1 MSNYHKINYLLCIFI
16 CALPPS
22 LVLGAA
28 VMESFIFLS
37 CMLFFFLNFKNVGTK
52 YYSDKFFIIF
62 FLFCAYLIL
71 SSILSENVLNS
82 LRNTAFYFRFGIIVM
97 IFLYLLEYFKKFEY
111 LFFLSI
117 SITLFITI
125 FYSYLQLIVLHN
137 YLNIYRISGL
147 FGEESIQ
154 GSFLLRITPIFLIFY
169 LYNSKDRNISHKFI
183 PLTLLTLIFI
193 LILLSGERTSIFL
206 MFIGIFLAF
215 FLFRINIKKTFLYII
230 YLIIVFSLTISV
242 YPAAKKRIIDMT
254 YDQVFF
260 YIDSVGAKREKSFNI
275 FSRGH
280 QDHFESAYIMFKQN
294 YLTGVGVRNFR
305 IECKKEIYKK
315 VGEYHCSTHPH
326 NTYLQLL
333 SETGIIGL
341 SFFLIFLGFI
351 FSKLYFFLKNS
362 YYKKQSNNKCLVLC
376 FIVIFVNF
384 FPLIP
389 TGSFFNNWLSTLYFM
404 PIALILHELNRK
416 TS

>member
-1 MSNYHKINYLLCIFI
+1 MLKYHKINYFLCIFI

-71 SSILSENVLNS
+71 SSLLSENVFNS
-82 LRNTAFYFRFGIIVM
+82 LRNTAFYFRFGIIIM
-97 IFLYLLEYFKKFEY
+97 IILYLLEYYKKFKY
-111 LFFLSI
+111 LFFISV
-117 SITLFITI
+117 SITLFAII
-125 FYSYLQLIVLHN
+125 FYTFLQLFGIDN
-137 YLNIYRISGL
+137 ISNIYRISGL
-147 FGEESIQ
+147 FGEESVQ

-169 LYNSKDRNISHKFI
+169 LYNSKSWRFNHKFI
-183 PLTLLTLIFI
+183 LIIFLTLIFI
-193 LILLSGERTSIFL
+193 LILLSGERSSIFL
-206 MFIGIFLAF
+206 MFIEIFLVF
-215 FLFRINIKKTFLYII
+215 FLLKISIKKLSLSII
-230 YLIIVFSLTISV
+230 YLIVVFSLTITF
-242 YPAAKKRIIDMT
+242 YPPAKERIINRT

-260 YIDSVGAKREKSFNI
+260 YIDTKGEKRKKFNI

-280 QDHFESAYIMFKQN
+280 QEHLESAYLMFKQN

-315 VGEYHCSTHPH
+315 IGKYHCSTHPH

-341 SFFLIFLGFI
+341 LFFLIFLFFI
-351 FSKLYFFLKNS
+351 IFKLYLFLNNIYFKN
-362 YYKKQSNNKCLVLC
+362 QGVNKCLALC
-376 FIVIFVNF
+376 FVLIAVNF
-384 FPLIP
+384 FPLVP
-389 TGSFFNNWLSTLYFM
+389 TGSFFNNWLSTLYFI
-404 PIALILHELNRK
+404 PVALILNELNQK
-416 TS
+416 SS